1 MHLKWWSEWGSINT
15 SQRAN
20 CRSQADCFWCKNL
33 ILKSRK
39 QKSKQEITEDLHH
52 IRKPKLNF
60 NWNQYFKEQNGGKRM
75 DQYIEK
81 EKQSIEQLRKFL
93 SSNSLLKKYLHLIN
107 LFDNDDNLHEIQ
119 RIIKANEEL
128 LQFKDGNGNSLLH
141 HAVKKGKKSIVEFF
155 IEHNLDYHEQNLVL
169 EFI

>member
-1 MHLKWWSEWGSINT
+1 
-15 SQRAN
+15 
-20 CRSQADCFWCKNL
+20 
-33 ILKSRK
+33 
-39 QKSKQEITEDLHH
+39 
-52 IRKPKLNF
+52 
-60 NWNQYFKEQNGGKRM
+60 M